1 MTTTADEAQELISLI
16 RTRGEAVED
25 AAGAILLIRLIP
37 YAGGAIAGII
47 SEKANQRRFEKVCD
61 VLSDLNARLESHG
74 SDPEQHLSKD
84 QIIEVVHET
93 LQTVA
98 TASDEKKIEALKNG
112 LGYAFLSEDTFER
125 KQLFLQ
131 VLRGCTSIELR
142 ILAALYEGSDP
153 YLVRDGSQQTAS
165 SLTGVG
171 NWGIASGFG
180 IQSEMP
186 QGNRKA
192 IGNRD
197 ACGTDPLLKFLADTT
212 GVDEGASEAAIRLLD
227 GKGLTKAAPN
237 LQRADCK
244 VLQWVESKP
253 GFPAHYVISATGVI
267 PSLTIKPTPVE
278 ASKTKFG
285 EQFLRFYR

>member
-1 MTTTADEAQELISLI
+1 MTNTADEAQELISLI
-16 RTRGEAVED
+16 RTRGEEVED
-25 AAGAILLIRLIP
+25 AAGAITLIRLIP

-61 VLSDLNARLESHG
+61 VLSDLNARLESRG

-142 ILAALYEGSDP
+142 ILTALYEEADP
-153 YLVRDGSQQTAS
+153 YIVRNGSQQTAS
-165 SLTGVG
+165 SLTDVG
-171 NWGIASGFG
+171 ISGIPSEFG
-180 IQSEMP
+180 IQSEIP
-186 QGNRKA
+186 QGDWMA
-192 IGNRD
+192 IGNKH
-197 ACGTDPLLKFLADTT
+197 ACGADPLLKFLADKT
-212 GVDEGASEAAIRLLD
+212 GVDEGASEGAIRLLD

-237 LQRADCK
+237 LQRTDCK
-244 VLQWVESKP
+244 VLQWVEAKG
-253 GFPAHYVISATGVI
+253 GFSTRHVISATGVT
-267 PSLTIKPTPVE
+267 PSVTIKPTPVE
-278 ASKTKFG
+278 ASKTEFG
-285 EQFLRFYR
+285 GQFLRFYR